1 MSTSKGPFQQRI
13 LSQQQRT
20 LQHFTLGEQGENKA
34 VEFLL
39 KKKYQILE
47 RNLRLKNN
55 EVDIIALDTEKSEL
69 VFCEV
74 KTRTTDFFG
83 DPSQAVTH
91 KKILSMQKVAREYLQ
106 KLQWRNGYRFDVVT
120 VLPNSV
126 EHFENIT
133 W

>member
-1 MSTSKGPFQQRI
+1 MNKPLVALQQRI
-13 LSQQQRT
+13 LSKPQLSQQNFKLGQ
-20 LQHFTLGEQGENKA
+20 LGENRA

-39 KKKYQILE
+39 AKNYQILG
-47 RNLRLKNN
+47 RNIRVKNN
-55 EVDIIALDTEKSEL
+55 EIDIIAVDSVKNEL

-74 KTRTTDFFG
+74 KTRSTNFFG
-83 DPSQAVTH
+83 DPSLAVT
-91 KKILSMQKVAREYLQ
+91 KKKLASMQLVARVYLQ
-106 KLQWRNGYRFDVVT
+106 QQKWTGGYRFDVVT